1 MGHLTGEPKP
11 FQHGKLHSE
20 KKQNPEISLC
30 QLHTQSHLTTSAR
43 SPTYPTSGTN
53 SRLIFPPR
61 LLLKKTRERGSWRKR
76 ESGGRG
82 VHIDVFAGRR
92 ERGRKRKRERK
103 TGAAKTEFQRP
114 WLLTANVQYTSS
126 HYLHCQASL
135 PRYRAA
141 GAGVATDQTNSTSG
155 GWRGEQG
162 GEGRKRQAI
171 RTRRL
176 QPTTATDTER
186 RLAESPLLFFSN

>member
-61 LLLKKTRERGSWRKR
+61 LLLKKTRERELEKER
-76 ESGGRG
+76 EWGEGGPHRCVCREEREGKKKKKKNWCRQNRISKAVAFNSQRTVYIFTLSPLSGFVTAVPSGGRG
-82 VHIDVFAGRR
+82 CCH
-92 ERGRKRKRERK
+92 
-103 TGAAKTEFQRP
+103 
-114 WLLTANVQYTSS
+114 
-126 HYLHCQASL
+126 
-135 PRYRAA
+135 
-141 GAGVATDQTNSTSG
+141 
-155 GWRGEQG
+155 
-162 GEGRKRQAI
+162 
-171 RTRRL
+171 
-176 QPTTATDTER
+176 
-186 RLAESPLLFFSN
+186 

>member
-61 LLLKKTRERGSWRKR
+61 LLLKKTRERELEKER
-76 ESGGRG
+76 EWGEGGPHRCVCREERGEEKEKEKEKLVPPKPNFKGRG
-82 VHIDVFAGRR
+82 F
-92 ERGRKRKRERK
+92 
-103 TGAAKTEFQRP
+103 
-114 WLLTANVQYTSS
+114 
-126 HYLHCQASL
+126 
-135 PRYRAA
+135 
-141 GAGVATDQTNSTSG
+141 
-155 GWRGEQG
+155 
-162 GEGRKRQAI
+162 
-171 RTRRL
+171 
-176 QPTTATDTER
+176 
-186 RLAESPLLFFSN
+186 